1 MVLNFLS
8 CTPCIP
14 CQFLPNNNNYIIS
27 ETRFFLS
34 FSSSLSCSLPHSSS
48 ILFLSLSPQS
58 SHYFTPFFERK
69 QLPYNKDTEE
79 VKLIAIPELLR
90 QSRDPSVLLP
100 QLITQIMSPVS
111 TLNAISESHQQ
122 NSRFSEILRDNKCYF
137 KPFIGGV
144 LGNYS

>member
-1 MVLNFLS
+1 MYSSFYLAITIMLFLKLDS
-8 CTPCIP
+8 
-14 CQFLPNNNNYIIS
+14 
-27 ETRFFLS
+27 FFLS
-34 FSSSLSCSLPHSSS
+34 LSSSLSCSLAHSSS
-48 ILFLSLSPQS
+48 VLFLSLFPQP

-69 QLPYNKDTEE
+69 QSPYTKDTED

-90 QSRDPSVLLP
+90 QIRDPSVLLP
-100 QLITQIMSPVS
+100 QMITQIMSPVS

-122 NSRFSEILRDNKCYF
+122 SSRFSETLRDNKCYF